1 MSTRTALVTGTA
13 QGIGRAIARELA
25 ASGVRVVGVDVKPH
39 EDPAI
44 ERVIVADLSRVDECL
59 RVVSEAG
66 EVDVLVNNAA
76 VLVQEPFETFD
87 MDDYEH
93 VMAVNLRAPFLLGR
107 ELGPPMAARGWGR
120 IVNISS
126 IGARTGGLA
135 DSSVYSAAKAGL
147 VAFTK
152 NFARNLGPRG
162 VTANAITPGAILTPM
177 AAGIFERDPSIE
189 ARITADIP
197 LRRFARPAEV
207 ATVAAFLASDE
218 ASYIN
223 GATIDV
229 NGGWVMT

>member
-1 MSTRTALVTGTA
+1 MSPRSALVTGTA
-13 QGIGRAIARELA
+13 QGIGQAIAGELA
-25 ASGVRVVGVDVKPH
+25 AVGVRVVGVDIKPYA
-39 EDPAI
+39 DAAVDK
-44 ERVIVADLSRVDECL
+44 VIVADLSDIGECL

-66 EVDVLVNNAA
+66 EVDILVNNAA
-76 VLVQEPFETFD
+76 VLVQEPLETFG

-147 VAFTK
+147 IAFTK

-162 VTANAITPGAILTPM
+162 VTANAITPGAIRTPM
-177 AAGIFERDPSIE
+177 AAGIFKRDPSLE
-189 ARITADIP
+189 SRITADVP
-197 LRRFARPAEV
+197 LRRFAQPSEV
-207 ATVAAFLASDE
+207 ATVVAFLASDE
-218 ASYIN
+218 AAYIN

-229 NGGWVMT
+229 NGGWIMT

>member
-1 MSTRTALVTGTA
+1 MSNRTALVTGTA
-13 QGIGRAIARELA
+13 QGIGKAIAEELA
-25 ASGVRVVGVDVKPH
+25 AGGIRVVGVDIKPH
-39 EDPAI
+39 RHDCLA
-44 ERVIVADLSRVDECL
+44 RALVADLSEIGECL

-66 EVDVLVNNAA
+66 EVDIVVNNAA
-76 VLVQEPFETFD
+76 ILIQEPFETFG

-93 VMAVNLRAPFLLGR
+93 VMAVNLRAPFLLAR

-135 DSSVYSAAKAGL
+135 DSAVYSAAKAGL

-177 AAGIFERDPSIE
+177 AEGIFERDPSLE
-189 ARITADIP
+189 PRITADIP

-207 ATVAAFLASDE
+207 ATVVAFLASDE
-218 ASYIN
+218 AAYIN

-229 NGGWVMT
+229 NGGWLMI

>member
-25 ASGVRVVGVDVKPH
+25 ASGHRVVGVDIKSH

-44 ERVIVADLSRVDECL
+44 EEVIVADLSRVGECL

-66 EVDVLVNNAA
+66 EVDILVNNAA

-87 MDDYEH
+87 MGDYEH

-207 ATVAAFLASDE
+207 AAVVAFLASEE